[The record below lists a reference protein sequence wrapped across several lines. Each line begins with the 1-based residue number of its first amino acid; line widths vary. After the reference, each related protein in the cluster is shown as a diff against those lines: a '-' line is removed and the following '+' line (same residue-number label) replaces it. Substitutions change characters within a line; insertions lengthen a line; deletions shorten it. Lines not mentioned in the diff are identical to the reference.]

1 MEYKVSDV
9 VSVIESVAPLSY
21 QESYDN
27 SGLIIGQYN
36 NNVSGVLICL
46 DVTEEVV
53 EEAIRLGVN
62 MIVSHH
68 PVVFSGL
75 KRFNNSNYTER
86 IVIRAIKHDIN
97 IYAAHTNLDS
107 VEGGINSVLADIIGL
122 RNQQVLQQVNN
133 DLYKLVVFVPEGHLE
148 DVSSN
153 IFEAG
158 AGNIGNYDCCGFSV
172 DGYGTFRGNEDSNPF
187 VGNVG
192 KLHKE
197 KEMRF
202 ETIFPKHKKS
212 SVVKAMLKAHPYEE
226 VAYDIYNLNK
236 ENSNVGLGV
245 VGDLKEPVSEVEFLK
260 DLKNKLGLEVIKHT
274 KLFDKP
280 IERVALCGGSGSFL
294 LNNAIRSKADV
305 FISGDF
311 KYHQFFDAEESIII
325 ADIGHYESEKHAKN
339 IFYELLTKKMTK
351 FATYLSEVNTN
362 PINYI

>member
-27 SGLIIGQYN
+27 SGLLIGQYN
-36 NNVSGVLICL
+36 NSVNGALICL

-53 EEAIRLGVN
+53 DEAISLGVN

-68 PVVFSGL
+68 PVVFSGI

-86 IVIRAIKHDIN
+86 IVIKAIKNDIN

-107 VEGGINSVLADIIGL
+107 VKGGINSVLADIIGL
-122 RNQQVLQQVNN
+122 KSQQVLQPVNN
-133 DLYKLVVFVPEGHLE
+133 DLYKLVVFIPEKHLE
-148 DVSSN
+148 NVSSK

-158 AGNIGNYDCCGFSV
+158 AGNIGNYDCCGFSA
-172 DGYGTFRGNEDSNPF
+172 DGQGTFRGNEDANPF
-187 VGNVG
+187 VGSVG
-192 KLHKE
+192 ELHKE
-197 KEMRF
+197 KEVRF

-226 VAYDIYNLNK
+226 VAYDIYALTQ
-236 ENSNVGLGV
+236 ENSSVGLGI
-245 VGDLKEPVSEVEFLK
+245 VGNIEKPMSEIDFLK
-260 DLKNKLGLEVIKHT
+260 NLKSRLGLDVIKHT

-280 IERVALCGGSGSFL
+280 IERVAVCGGSGSFL
-294 LNNAIRSKADV
+294 LNNAIRSKADI

-325 ADIGHYESEKHAKN
+325 ADIGHYESEKHAKS